1 MSLKIGKR
9 FIILHSLEAG
19 DSVEK
24 TYVGDRIPI
33 LLGPGRAFGSGEH
46 ETTSSCLEELENLP
60 VSASTKVLDLGSG
73 TGILAIA
80 AAKMGALSVTALDTS
95 PDAIETTIS
104 NGKLNGVE
112 KVVIPIQGGLELVKG
127 ERFDII
133 LANLYGEVLLSLVSD
148 LAKCLQPGGFLMLS
162 GIHYDFNYE
171 LRTAFIKTGLDLM
184 RDRFLENYT
193 TMVFRKESSPLNWL
207 LI

>member
-19 DSVEK
+19 DLVEK

-112 KVVIPIQGGLELVKG
+112 KIVIPIRGGLELVKG

-148 LAKCLQPGGFLMLS
+148 LAKCLQSGGFLVLS

-171 LRTAFIKTGLDLM
+171 LRTAFIKTGLALM
-184 RDRFLENYT
+184 RDTFLENYT
-193 TMVFRKESSPLNWL
+193 TMVFRKEP
-207 LI
+207 

>member
-80 AAKMGALSVTALDTS
+80 AAKMGARSVTALDTS
-95 PDAIETTIS
+95 PDAIEATIS

-148 LAKCLQPGGFLMLS
+148 LAKCLQPCGFLVLS

-193 TMVFRKESSPLNWL
+193 TMVFKKGSSPPNWL